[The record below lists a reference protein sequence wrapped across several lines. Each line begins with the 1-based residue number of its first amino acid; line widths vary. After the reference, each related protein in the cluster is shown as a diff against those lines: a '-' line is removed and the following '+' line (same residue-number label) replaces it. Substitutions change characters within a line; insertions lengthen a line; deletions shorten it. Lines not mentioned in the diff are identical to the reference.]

1 MLKKIAISS
10 LAAASLIIST
20 NASALTGAYVNGQ
33 LGYVNQTANSSL
45 DTTSLDDQSKKH
57 FGYNL
62 FLGYNYDLDEQF
74 SIAGEIGYGDYG
86 QTEWEN
92 SSNSNSL
99 SADQS
104 AFLLLG
110 VGRYRFN
117 PLFSTYL
124 KAGFAFGQTDIDT
137 DGTVVLTDGKT
148 SETFDNTQLMTALG
162 VTYNFTPELATN
174 LEWQHIFGDKIT
186 SDAVSRFQTVDA
198 FMLGLTYTF
207 EV

>member
-10 LAAASLIIST
+10 LAAASLIITT
-20 NASALTGAYVNGQ
+20 NANALTGVYVNGQ
-33 LGYVNQTANSSL
+33 LGYANQTANSSL
-45 DTTSLDDQSKKH
+45 DTLSLDDRSKKH
-57 FGYNL
+57 FGYNM
-62 FLGYNYDLDEQF
+62 FLGYNVDLDEQF
-74 SIAGEIGYGDYG
+74 SLAGEIGYGDYG

-110 VGRYRFN
+110 VGRYRLN

-124 KAGFAFGQTDIDT
+124 KAGFAFGRTKIDT
-137 DGTVVLTDGKT
+137 DGAITIEDGET
-148 SETFDNTQLMTALG
+148 SETFNNTEFMTALG
-162 VTYNFTPELATN
+162 ASYNVTPELAAN

-186 SDAVSRFQTVDA
+186 SDAVNRFQTVDA

-207 EV
+207 AV